1 MLKLI
6 QLFCE
11 ETCTNEFPLLFIPF
25 SMSPSS
31 SSDNTKRGN
40 GGLNEQKHSFRLHQR
55 VITPTHPTEGDY
67 ISLNFEQFLV
77 FLALV
82 FLAYKAFKSFRE
94 LKSYL
99 KLLRRPGGDMR
110 VTHRQYNSEEDDDG
124 FGIVLADDDDRDG
137 DGGGEAKLD

>member
-1 MLKLI
+1 MHKRNSPT
-6 QLFCE
+6 FY
-11 ETCTNEFPLLFIPF
+11 CTF

-31 SSDNTKRGN
+31 SSDNTKRE

-110 VTHRQYNSEEDDDG
+110 VTHRKYNSEEDDDG
-124 FGIVLADDDDRDG
+124 FGIVLDDDDDRDG

>member
-1 MLKLI
+1 
-6 QLFCE
+6 
-11 ETCTNEFPLLFIPF
+11 
-25 SMSPSS
+25 MSPSS
-31 SSDNTKRGN
+31 SSDNTKRE

-110 VTHRQYNSEEDDDG
+110 VTHRQYNSEEDDDDDG
-124 FGIVLADDDDRDG
+124 FGIVLDDDDDRDG

>member
-1 MLKLI
+1 
-6 QLFCE
+6 
-11 ETCTNEFPLLFIPF
+11 
-25 SMSPSS
+25 MSPSS
-31 SSDNTKRGN
+31 SSDNTKRD

-67 ISLNFEQFLV
+67 ISLNSEQFLV

-82 FLAYKAFKSFRE
+82 FMAYKAFKSFRE

-99 KLLRRPGGDMR
+99 KLLRRPGGDTSR
-110 VTHRQYNSEEDDDG
+110 VTHRQYNSEENDDG
-124 FGIVLADDDDRDG
+124 FGIVLDDDDDRDG

>member
-124 FGIVLADDDDRDG
+124 FGIVLDDDDDRDG

>member
-1 MLKLI
+1 VLKLI

-124 FGIVLADDDDRDG
+124 FGIVLDDDDDRDG

>member
-1 MLKLI
+1 MHKRI
-6 QLFCE
+6 SPTFY
-11 ETCTNEFPLLFIPF
+11 CTF

-31 SSDNTKRGN
+31 SSDNTKRE

-110 VTHRQYNSEEDDDG
+110 VTHRQYNSEETNNDG
-124 FGIVLADDDDRDG
+124 FGIVLDDDDDRDG

>member
-82 FLAYKAFKSFRE
+82 FMAYKAFKSFRE

-124 FGIVLADDDDRDG
+124 FGIVLDDDDRDG

>member
-1 MLKLI
+1 
-6 QLFCE
+6 
-11 ETCTNEFPLLFIPF
+11 
-25 SMSPSS
+25 MSPSS
-31 SSDNTKRGN
+31 SSDNTKRE
-40 GGLNEQKHSFRLHQR
+40 GGLNEQKYSFRLHQR

-110 VTHRQYNSEEDDDG
+110 VTHRQYNSEEDDDDG
-124 FGIVLADDDDRDG
+124 FGIVLDDDDDRDG

>member
-1 MLKLI
+1 
-6 QLFCE
+6 
-11 ETCTNEFPLLFIPF
+11 
-25 SMSPSS
+25 MSPSS

-82 FLAYKAFKSFRE
+82 FMAYKAFKSFRE

-99 KLLRRPGGDMR
+99 KLLRRPGGDAR
-110 VTHRQYNSEEDDDG
+110 VTHRQYNSEEDDDE
-124 FGIVLADDDDRDG
+124 FGIVLDDDDDRDG